1 MEDNE
6 VFDPQEY
13 KSQKWVARRLRIHF
27 AGMKER
33 IRPGLFACSRYRD
46 IIRASLQAVLVQYS
60 SLQRWCYLR
69 SYHRYSVE
77 RVMVEAQIIPI
88 FSSTYCTL
96 LTHEQL
102 AQLAMLTDSR
112 AELQLENNPKWVV

>member
-1 MEDNE
+1 M
-6 VFDPQEY
+6 
-13 KSQKWVARRLRIHF
+13 
-27 AGMKER
+27 
-33 IRPGLFACSRYRD
+33 IRPGLFACSRNRD
-46 IIRASLQAVLVQYS
+46 ITRASLQAVLVQYS

-102 AQLAMLTDSR
+102 AQLAVLTDSR
-112 AELQLENNPKWVV
+112 GELQLENNPKWVV